1 MRPRRHDVLLS
12 QCASAPHGLLLHY
25 LVKAAGPGEGGG
37 GVQLGGAPW
46 DPHLTAPST
55 PTPTLSRLAATR
67 GSRLVKREYLKVN
80 VVKTW

>member
-1 MRPRRHDVLLS
+1 MKPGRDDVLLS
-12 QCASAPHGLLLHY
+12 QCASAPHGLLFHY
-25 LVKAAGPGEGGG
+25 LVKRLGQAGSWKGRPGIPTR
-37 GVQLGGAPW
+37 QP
-46 DPHLTAPST
+46 PSI